1 MKAVHLEVPE
11 WLCWNLR
18 IVPND
23 RGQIWLT
30 ARAEPCGH
38 FFVIRVELDEEHDID
53 GAANGYVASGH
64 YDSLEGAET
73 EAARL
78 TRSALS

>member
-1 MKAVHLEVPE
+1 VNDFYAGGR
-11 WLCWNLR
+11 LCWNLR
-18 IVPND
+18 TAPNE
-23 RGQIWLT
+23 RGQVWLT

-38 FFVIRVELDEEHDID
+38 YFVIRVELEEAREID

-78 TRSALS
+78 TRSTLN